1 MADEDIVKKV
11 VIKGEDEAG
20 QKFNLIADIAES
32 AFGRIGGAVRALN
45 IALTSPLGIIISVT
59 AAVVA
64 LGSAVST
71 FANNQAKAQVALNET
86 AQALGTTRDE
96 VVAMRTALAQSGLT
110 AEQTGTLLDRMSQR
124 IGAAWSQ
131 IAQDIRKGPAAMQ
144 EARIGIEAAQIGIS
158 TAMTNQGFAARE
170 WASRLQ
176 ANALTVSEAYNRV
189 KNAAQEA
196 ASQTNNDALG
206 VKSAQLAVR
215 EAQLR
220 ANGGGSAAEQASL
233 AKDRSALALEQANQA
248 LADAELKQAKD
259 LENQPLAQQR
269 AELSLQDA
277 QTKQAK
283 DQESAGPAIQ
293 KAALDFDSA
302 VLNFAQAVDKM
313 SDVTLKDLPTVINAI
328 QNKNAEVLKDVSP
341 ETFAHAIQQIA
352 QENREASGK
361 TGQASTA
368 EVIKTAG
375 DILKNLGDVVA
386 QSQKI
391 AVARELGTPR
401 GLAISGE
408 QGLEKLSE
416 LLPDLLKRAQE
427 TQAGGTDQNQAN
439 AEAVRSSAASL
450 EDMQQNMARLAGTSD
465 TVSAIAQA
473 NTQTWTNILQAITD
487 LPKSIAEAIKGTG
500 EAINA
505 SAGAVG
511 PGLAGGGAVFGPGT
525 ATSDSIPARLSHG
538 EFVVRAAAV
547 RAYGSDLFHALNDM
561 AINGFAMG
569 GLVPGPGIA
578 PMRFAEG
585 GLAGGGQSV
594 VNLSIDG
601 NRFDGLKAP
610 QDVAQKL
617 TSYAISRQTAQTGRT
632 PSWVR

>member
-578 PMRFAEG
+578 SMRFAEG